1 MISKNFFC
9 HLGGQH
15 VSTLFQSPEGPETKA
30 MAATSESFGE
40 VVGLLE
46 EEKGALERKLEA
58 ANKVQ

>member
-1 MISKNFFC
+1 
-9 HLGGQH
+9 
-15 VSTLFQSPEGPETKA
+15 

-58 ANKVQ
+58 ANKVLYLTYLEMEH